1 MGTHPIFESDFDC
14 LTEFRA
20 LRMDEKRA
28 AKIIARAWL
37 IHRDKQIYQ
46 ILRAVACVSEGPFG
60 QILLTRLAPI
70 EAQFLP
76 KDSCRVKLALAGDTF
91 PPKDDFKVS
100 LMSKGAVCYLSGR
113 RELKSDVD
121 GAISMMGER
130 NFCAQLTSD
139 LIERKNNR
147 GVIDEIDVGTEQ
159 DLARLKAYTDNSSC
173 LIGGKDNGWRRVDL
187 RTLPRAAPFRDLY
200 EVVQSNGSPIY
211 PRVLGSAAEPGSSR
225 DPNRNSI
232 GRRGDARDSQTS
244 VNRRKRRKTAKNG
257 RQKNA
262 QNERVVPQR

>member
-1 MGTHPIFESDFDC
+1 
-14 LTEFRA
+14 
-20 LRMDEKRA
+20 
-28 AKIIARAWL
+28 
-37 IHRDKQIYQ
+37 
-46 ILRAVACVSEGPFG
+46 LRAVACVSEGPFG

-76 KDSCRVKLALAGDTF
+76 KDLCRVKLALAGDTF
-91 PPKDDFKVS
+91 PPKVVFKVS

-113 RELKSDVD
+113 RALKADVD

-147 GVIDEIDVGTEQ
+147 GVIDEIDVGTEE

-200 EVVQSNGSPIY
+200 EVVQSKRLSHLPPSFWAQ
-211 PRVLGSAAEPGSSR
+211 PRNQAHLETQIEILLADEATLEIPKPV
-225 DPNRNSI
+225 SI
-232 GRRGDARDSQTS
+232 GE
-244 VNRRKRRKTAKNG
+244 KEEK
-257 RQKNA
+257 RQKMESKKMHKMKELYLSDNNSEKTD
-262 QNERVVPQR
+262 QNNKINIVDFEPVEFDNEARELYEWSQYL

>member
-37 IHRDKQIYQ
+37 SHRDKQIYQ

-76 KDSCRVKLALAGDTF
+76 KDLCRVKLALAGDTF
-91 PPKDDFKVS
+91 PPKVVFKVS

-113 RELKSDVD
+113 RALKADVD

-147 GVIDEIDVGTEQ
+147 GVIDEIDVGTEE

-173 LIGGKDNGWRRVDL
+173 LVVKTMGGVGSIFERCHARR
-187 RTLPRAAPFRDLY
+187 PFVTFMKL
-200 EVVQSNGSPIY
+200 SNLNGSLIC
-211 PRVLGSAAEPGSSR
+211 PRVFGLSR
-225 DPNRNSI
+225 GTRLISRPKSKFYWPT
-232 GRRGDARDSQTS
+232 RRR
-244 VNRRKRRKTAKNG
+244 
-257 RQKNA
+257 
-262 QNERVVPQR
+262 